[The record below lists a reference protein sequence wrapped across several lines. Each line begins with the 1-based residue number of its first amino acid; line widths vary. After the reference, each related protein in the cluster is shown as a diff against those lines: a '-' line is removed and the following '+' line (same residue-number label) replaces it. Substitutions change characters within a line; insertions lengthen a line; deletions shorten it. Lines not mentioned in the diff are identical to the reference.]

1 MSTYL
6 RHLTPTS
13 ALVGV
18 GEAWVLTVETLD
30 ATSDVLSSVVVPTA
44 AVTNPAGVVTAPAMV
59 EMTTGVWS
67 LTTTVG
73 VAGRWVATVATPEDV
88 ASAAAYAAGVTTAA
102 GMPTVDDVAH
112 YLRDASSGW
121 SVTELTR
128 ALSAERAAQRA
139 KCGERAAY
147 PDDLREALM
156 RRVARNLAMRGL
168 PLAVNMGDADTASTI
183 LPGNDPEVR
192 RLEAPWRKLSVG

>member
-6 RHLTPTS
+6 RHLTPTG

-30 ATSDVLSSVVVPTA
+30 ATSDVLSSVVAPTA
-44 AVTNPAGVVTAPAMV
+44 TVTDPAGVVTTPAMV
-59 EMTTGVWS
+59 EVTTGMWS

-73 VAGRWVATVATPEDV
+73 VAGRWVAVVATPED
-88 ASAAAYAAGVTTAA
+88 AAPAAAYAAGVTTAG

-112 YLRDASSGW
+112 YLRDAASGW
-121 SVTELTR
+121 SMAELTR
-128 ALSAERAAQRA
+128 AFNAERTAQRG
-139 KCGERAAY
+139 KCGERAVY

-168 PLAVNMGDADTASTI
+168 PLAVNVGDADTASTI

-192 RLEAPWRKLSVG
+192 RLEAPWRKLSIG